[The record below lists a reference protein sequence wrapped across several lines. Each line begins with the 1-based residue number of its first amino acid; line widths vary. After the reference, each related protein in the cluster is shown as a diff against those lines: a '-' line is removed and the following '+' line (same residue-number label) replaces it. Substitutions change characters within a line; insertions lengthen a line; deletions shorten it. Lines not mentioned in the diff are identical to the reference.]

1 MPLLPYLLLILLLLS
16 VPFFLSLFGKKKST
30 PPRAKE
36 AAHNWKPPP
45 ARRAPHDS
53 LRRLAAAHGPV
64 IFLRLGSV
72 PAVVVSSAEALR
84 EIFTRGHDLA
94 LSGRPA
100 LHAAGR
106 LSYGGVNVSFAPYGE
121 YWRQARR
128 VCVLELLSLRRVQSF
143 MHVREQEVAL
153 LLQTIISSAS
163 SVPINLSELLH
174 ALTNKITVRVAFGE
188 KFATGDYGGSG
199 GRFGGVLERAQNN
212 LGALFVAD
220 YFPWLG
226 WVDALRGLRG
236 RLEKN
241 FQELDEFY
249 EEVIEEHLG
258 GHWPDPEHED
268 LVHVLLRLNKD
279 SAPGSAF
286 SSRDHIKG
294 ILTDIFIAGT
304 DTSSATLSWTM
315 TQLMKN
321 PSKMKKLQQELREI
335 IGNKGKVEEADLH
348 RLTYLKLVIKE
359 VLRLH
364 PPAPLLVPRETIE
377 KCTIKGYEVPSNTRV
392 LINAKAIGLD
402 PNSWENPNEF
412 RPERFIDNDVDFR
425 GQDFSFVPFGV
436 GRRSCPGISF
446 ALVVVELALANL
458 LYCFDWEF
466 PFGVKKEDLDLEEA
480 VGITV
485 HRKNPLYLVAKPIY
499 IT

>member
-1 MPLLPYLLLILLLLS
+1 M
-16 VPFFLSLFGKKKST
+16 
-30 PPRAKE
+30 
-36 AAHNWKPPP
+36 
-45 ARRAPHDS
+45 
-53 LRRLAAAHGPV
+53 
-64 IFLRLGSV
+64 IFL
-72 PAVVVSSAEALR
+72 
-84 EIFTRGHDLA
+84 
-94 LSGRPA
+94 
-100 LHAAGR
+100 
-106 LSYGGVNVSFAPYGE
+106 
-121 YWRQARR
+121 
-128 VCVLELLSLRRVQSF
+128 
-143 MHVREQEVAL
+143 
-153 LLQTIISSAS
+153 
-163 SVPINLSELLH
+163 
-174 ALTNKITVRVAFGE
+174 
-188 KFATGDYGGSG
+188 
-199 GRFGGVLERAQNN
+199 
-212 LGALFVAD
+212 
-220 YFPWLG
+220 
-226 WVDALRGLRG
+226 
-236 RLEKN
+236 
-241 FQELDEFY
+241 FQDM
-249 EEVIEEHLG
+249 
-258 GHWPDPEHED
+258 
-268 LVHVLLRLNKD
+268 
-279 SAPGSAF
+279 
-286 SSRDHIKG
+286 
-294 ILTDIFIAGT
+294 FIAGT

-412 RPERFIDNDVDFR
+412 RPERFIDNNVDFR
-425 GQDFSFVPFGV
+425 GQDFSLVPFGV